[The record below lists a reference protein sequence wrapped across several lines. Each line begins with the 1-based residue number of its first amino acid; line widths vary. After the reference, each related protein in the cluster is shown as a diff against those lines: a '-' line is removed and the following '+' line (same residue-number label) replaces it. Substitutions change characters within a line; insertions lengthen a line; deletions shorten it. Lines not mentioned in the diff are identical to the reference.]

1 MDRKDKVVYDHLM
14 TDTVAELVRIPDS
27 ESSPDFDSMWNALK
41 SAALAGVP
49 SEKSKRLYS
58 GCLDHF
64 YRWYFLEP
72 RPPFGKTVVQEYRT
86 ALELEAYAPSTV
98 AIHIASLRKLA
109 EEAADNGLL
118 DRQLAA
124 GVCRVRGPRRL
135 GRKLGN
141 WLGIDES
148 EALICAPD
156 SSTLKGV
163 RDQAI
168 LSVALG
174 CGLRRSEIAA
184 LTLAHMQV
192 RDSRWLIVDLVG
204 KHRRL
209 RTVPVPDWVKL
220 SLDLW
225 LFRAGFVSGR
235 LFRSISKAGVIDGDS
250 MTPQAIY
257 EVVRTY
263 GYRTGV
269 RISPHDMR
277 RTFAKLAFAGGAPLE
292 QIQYALGHASITT
305 TEIYLGLKQDLSKAP
320 GDCIHLKLPY
330 SKCA

>member
-1 MDRKDKVVYDHLM
+1 MDRKEKAVYNHPM
-14 TDTVAELVRIPDS
+14 SDTGAELVRIPDS
-27 ESSPDFDSMWNALK
+27 ESSSGFDSKWNALK

-49 SEKSKRLYS
+49 SEKSKCLYS

-86 ALELEAYAPSTV
+86 ALEIEGYAPSTV

-118 DRQLAA
+118 DRQISA

-141 WLGIDES
+141 WLGIVES

-156 SSTLKGV
+156 TTTLKGV

-174 CGLRRSEIAA
+174 CGLRRSEIAV
-184 LTLAHMQV
+184 LTLDHLQV
-192 RDSRWLIVDLVG
+192 RDSKWLIADLVG
-204 KHRRL
+204 KHRRV

-225 LFRAGFVSGR
+225 LSRAEFATGR
-235 LFRSISKAGVIDGDS
+235 LFRSITKGGAINGES
-250 MTPQAIY
+250 MTPRAVY

-277 RTFAKLAFAGGAPLE
+277 RTFARLAHAGGAPLE

-305 TEIYLGLKQDLSKAP
+305 TEIYLGLKQDLVTAP
-320 GDCIHLKLPY
+320 GDCIHLNLPF